1 MNSKKLAAAG
11 LAVLVV
17 TCGGDADNGGTAP
30 PVDMRNPGF
39 VTLTLST
46 PNSNDGA
53 LLLTLSG
60 GVVDSLTASVGDLFF
75 APIGSTSVRIMVAG
89 TITDG
94 AIGRFWVP
102 DRRNISQYLAL
113 VEQAAVRGTYQQQDI
128 TGYSLSIT
136 P

>member
-1 MNSKKLAAAG
+1 MNSKKFAAVGLAA
-11 LAVLVV
+11 LMV
-17 TCGGDADNGGTAP
+17 TCGGDSDNGGTAP

-46 PNSNDGA
+46 PNANDGA

-75 APIGSTSVRIMVAG
+75 AQTGSTTFRIMVAG

-94 AIGRFWVP
+94 VIGRFWVP
-102 DRRNISQYLAL
+102 DRRNVSQYLAS
-113 VEQAAVRGTYQQQDI
+113 VEQAAVRGTYQQQDV